1 MLAFVL
7 LVASTPVMVCAF
19 CSVFLAYKDRFRW
32 MWFAALLVLAE
43 FGGFAMLSTVN
54 AHRLTR

>member
-43 FGGFAMLSTVN
+43 FGGLAMLSTVN
-54 AHRLTR
+54 A